1 MSDLALTLVISS
13 IGVAFGVVVVLIAR
27 RGSLSTRYMLGWLF
41 VAACVVVGG
50 LFSGLVDPVADLV
63 GVSPEALVVS
73 AVGAALLALTVQ
85 LSITVSGLTEIV
97 RTLAE
102 SHALLEE
109 QVRRLE
115 IPPAPGPED
124 PAQR

>member
-13 IGVAFGVVVVLIAR
+13 IGVVFGVVVVLIAR

-115 IPPAPGPED
+115 VPPAPGPED